1 MKNSMIKYVVT
12 IFFFWTHATLAQIA
26 PLGSVWIQLEAQP
39 DRPSALKSISRYMQ
53 DFSNVV
59 GFDIGAGWFGV
70 ALGPYQAYTV
80 DTIWQN
86 LHSSGMIP
94 VDSFTT
100 TGTSYRSQIP
110 LPILVP
116 GEPTNLTTLPQT
128 TTPVESVNRLDDAS
142 VESSK
147 PIISADTSITTSEFR
162 VTTSSTSAVEAE
174 QNMTLAEKKYLQR
187 ALAWVGFYD
196 SAIDGLYGSGTRGAM
211 TSWQIANGYGDT
223 GILTTLQRS
232 ELISDYKS
240 LLAGLGFTKATQT
253 QAGISLRMPNAILSA
268 PTYEEP
274 FVSFEANDGSVIKL
288 ILISQAGDKARLKA
302 LYEVIQTLSIIPKD
316 GNRTLNNS
324 NFTIEA
330 FNSELHTTG
339 FARLRDGHI
348 KGALLVWPV
357 GDDARRKRVADEVF
371 NSFMTLPG
379 VLAEATIFKN
389 GLIPK
394 NLLAGLDIRQP
405 QFIQSGVF
413 LNATGV
419 VLTAARDFESC
430 DLIEL
435 EDGTTARVIAQ
446 NTYLAVLEPLQDIAP
461 AFVPEFQ
468 SLPPSVPRHI
478 SVGGYSYGGQLSMP
492 TLTVGILQDVKNLAG
507 ERDIARLE
515 INSLPGDVGGPL
527 YDQNGAVIGVL
538 LPNLKTT
545 DRQLPSNVKF
555 AATWGMIF
563 PLLQQK
569 NLSVKPAI
577 SSVLMDT
584 IDLANI
590 AKNTIALVKCWD

>member
-70 ALGPYQAYTV
+70 ALGPYQAYAV
-80 DTIWQN
+80 DSIWQN

-116 GEPTNLTTLPQT
+116 GELTNLTTLPQT
-128 TTPVESVNRLDDAS
+128 TTPVGSVNRLDDAS

-223 GILTTLQRS
+223 GILTILQRS

-253 QAGISLRMPNAILSA
+253 QAGISLRMPNAILST

-274 FVSFEANDGSVIKL
+274 FVHFEANDGSVIKL